1 MDIIR
6 EAQKFE
12 DPVQGA
18 LYKENITLL
27 FQQYALPHVA
37 PVVSMESLDESI
49 LTYPALDTMAFQ
61 LALQLATIEKRG
73 YTLLFWQ
80 PSDILVVELKKER
93 DTQRDRLKF
102 YILTNFAQLV
112 PLQKKDETQLVLV
125 YPSVFPLPADKCAPE
140 LLEIKVLPLITHR
153 SASYYSLALLC
164 LKFTHLSL
172 AELKG
177 TKLFYFLERCSKKE
191 PKERMLLYL

>member
-6 EAQKFE
+6 EAQNFE
-12 DPVQGA
+12 DPLQAA
-18 LYKENITLL
+18 LFKENLTLL

-37 PVVSMESLDESI
+37 AVVSTESLDESK

-61 LALQLATIEKRG
+61 LALQLAIIEKRS

-93 DTQRDRLKF
+93 DTLKL
-102 YILTNFAQLV
+102 YILTNFSQIVSLH
-112 PLQKKDETQLVLV
+112 KKDQTQLVLV

-140 LLEIKVLPLITHR
+140 LLDIKVLPLITHK

-164 LKFTHLSL
+164 LHFTHLSL

-177 TKLFYFLERCSKKE
+177 TKLFYFLERCLKKE
-191 PKERMLLYL
+191 PKERMLIYL

>member
-6 EAQKFE
+6 EAQNFE
-12 DPVQGA
+12 DPLQAA
-18 LYKENITLL
+18 LFKENLTLL
-27 FQQYALPHVA
+27 FQQYTLPHVA
-37 PVVSMESLDESI
+37 AVVSTESLDESK
-49 LTYPALDTMAFQ
+49 LTYAALDTMAFQ
-61 LALQLATIEKRG
+61 LALQLAIIEKRG

-93 DTQRDRLKF
+93 DTLKL
-102 YILTNFAQLV
+102 YILTNFSQIVSLH
-112 PLQKKDETQLVLV
+112 KKDQTQLVLV

-140 LLEIKVLPLITHR
+140 LLDIKVLPLITHK

-164 LKFTHLSL
+164 LHFTHLSL

-177 TKLFYFLERCSKKE
+177 TKLFYFLERCLKKE
-191 PKERMLLYL
+191 PKERMLIYL